1 MNSRSGKK
9 YSMEELIEKNKPI
22 VPPKTENHPT
32 EKEWAQ
38 MMALQLQTTKLLG
51 QLVKCTEEYPTPPSL
66 RGVNEHLTA
75 MEGELKT
82 LRQTVEK
89 IELAGKRNERRI
101 SLPRVSLPR
110 PRLAWL
116 WAIPISLGLLA
127 IWYSGA
133 AIWNNLLSPFL
144 QLLQ

>member
-1 MNSRSGKK
+1 MNSEFGKK
-9 YSMEELIEKNKPI
+9 YSMEELMEKNKPI

-38 MMALQLQTTKLLG
+38 MMALQFQTTKLLG
-51 QLVKCTEEYPTPPSL
+51 QLVRWAEEYPAPPSL
-66 RGVNEHLTA
+66 RGVYEHLTA
-75 MEGELKT
+75 MEGELKA

-89 IELAGKRNERRI
+89 IELAGRKKERRI
-101 SLPRVSLPR
+101 SFPRVSLPR

-116 WAIPISLGLLA
+116 WDIPILTVLAALLYTSA
-127 IWYSGA
+127 IV
-133 AIWNNLLSPFL
+133 WNNLLSPFL

>member
-1 MNSRSGKK
+1 MSSESGKK
-9 YSMEELIEKNKPI
+9 YSMEELMEKNRPI
-22 VPPKTENHPT
+22 VLPKTENHPT

-38 MMALQLQTTKLLG
+38 MMALQFQTAKLLG
-51 QLVKCTEEYPTPPSL
+51 QLVRWAEEYPTSPNL

-82 LRQTVEK
+82 LRQTAEK
-89 IELAGKRNERRI
+89 MELAGRKKERHI
-101 SLPRVSLPR
+101 SLPMVSLPR

-116 WAIPISLGLLA
+116 WAIPILAALAALLYTSA
-127 IWYSGA
+127 IV
-133 AIWNNLLSPFL
+133 WNNLLSPFL

>member
-1 MNSRSGKK
+1 MSSESGKK
-9 YSMEELIEKNKPI
+9 YSMEELMEKNKPI
-22 VPPKTENHPT
+22 VLPKAENHPT

-38 MMALQLQTTKLLG
+38 MMALQFQATRLLG
-51 QLVKCTEEYPTPPSL
+51 QVMKRVEEYPAPPSL

-75 MEGELKT
+75 MERELKN

-89 IELAGKRNERRI
+89 IELAGRKKERHI

-116 WAIPISLGLLA
+116 WGIPVLAVLAVLFYTSAIV
-127 IWYSGA
+127 
-133 AIWNNLLSPFL
+133 WNNLLIPLS
-144 QLLQ
+144 QLFQ

>member
-1 MNSRSGKK
+1 MSSGSGKK
-9 YSMEELIEKNKPI
+9 YSTEELMEKNRPI
-22 VPPKTENHPT
+22 VLPKAENHPT

-38 MMALQLQTTKLLG
+38 MMAIQLQTTKLLG
-51 QLVKCTEEYPTPPSL
+51 QLVRWTEEYPAPPSL

-75 MEGELKT
+75 MEGELKV

-89 IELAGKRNERRI
+89 MEPAGRKKERRI

-116 WAIPISLGLLA
+116 WVIPILTALA
-127 IWYSGA
+127 ALFYTS
-133 AIWNNLLSPFL
+133 AIVWNNLLMPLS

>member
-1 MNSRSGKK
+1 MSSEFGKN
-9 YSMEELIEKNKPI
+9 YSMEELMEKNRPI

-38 MMALQLQTTKLLG
+38 MMALQFQTTKLLG
-51 QLVKCTEEYPTPPSL
+51 QLVRWAEEYPAPPSL
-66 RGVNEHLTA
+66 RGVYEHLAA

-89 IELAGKRNERRI
+89 MELAGRKKERRI
-101 SLPRVSLPR
+101 SFPRVSLPR

-116 WAIPISLGLLA
+116 WAIPILA
-127 IWYSGA
+127 VLAVLFYTS
-133 AIWNNLLSPFL
+133 AIVWNNLLMPLS
-144 QLLQ
+144 QLFQ